1 MVKTLLNSIQ
11 SFFKMEGQSSII
23 LGLSILLA
31 LIFVNVEPLSH
42 IYHSILHS
50 PFSFEL
56 FGISILDKDL
66 HYFVNEGLMAIFFF
80 LIGLEVKR
88 EFLEGELSDPANIVL
103 PGLSALG
110 GLIVPC
116 GIYYFFNKGLPT
128 EAGWAISGATDIA
141 LAFGLIAILGKRVPT
156 SLKTFLLML
165 AIFDDVMVVGLIAAF
180 FSSGISV
187 PYIVG
192 MIACSVVL
200 AIMNHKNVSN
210 FAPFALVGFVLWY
223 FTLQSGIHS
232 TIAGIILAVFIP
244 AKERVIVYE
253 CNDNLDEYNDKKL
266 KRPSMLEELEHSL
279 HEFVSFGV
287 LPLFAFLN
295 AGIAISIQ
303 DFHNLSSP
311 EGIGIILGLFV
322 GKQVGVFGV
331 AFLLIKLGF
340 AKMPTGAN
348 FIQLYGVAILCGI
361 GFTMGLFIGDLAFK
375 DIDVAFKLPILIGSL
390 LSAIFGVIFLLIGS
404 KKRAA

>member
-23 LGLSILLA
+23 LGLSIVLA
-31 LIFVNVEPLSH
+31 LVFVNVDSLSH
-42 IYHSILHS
+42 IYNSILHS
-50 PFSFEL
+50 HFSFEL
-56 FGISILDKDL
+56 FGISILNKDL

-88 EFLEGELSDPANIVL
+88 EFLDGELSDPANIIL

-110 GLIVPC
+110 GLVVPC
-116 GIYYFFNKGLPT
+116 AIYYYFNKGLPT

-180 FSSGISV
+180 FSNGLSI

-192 MIACSVVL
+192 MGACAVIL
-200 AIMNHKNVSN
+200 GLMNHKNVSN
-210 FAPFALVGFVLWY
+210 FAPFAIIGFVLWY

-232 TIAGIILAVFIP
+232 TIAGIVLAIFIP
-244 AKERVIVYE
+244 AKERVIF
-253 CNDNLDEYNDKKL
+253 DEYNNKTL
-266 KRPSMLEELEHSL
+266 KRPSMLAELEHSL

-295 AGIAISIQ
+295 AGIVISMQ
-303 DFHNLSSP
+303 DFYNLASP
-311 EGIGIILGLFV
+311 EGLGIILGLFV
-322 GKQVGVFGV
+322 GKQVGIFGV

-348 FIQLYGVAILCGI
+348 FTQLYGVAVLCGI

-375 DIDVAFKLPILIGSL
+375 DIEVAFKLPILIGSL
-390 LSAIFGVIFLLIGS
+390 LSAIFGVIFLLIGA
-404 KKRAA
+404 KKQTV